1 MRSSGN
7 WRKGSNP
14 FLSAKRNSFEPLR
27 FKRVFVLY
35 DGVVV
40 YRCVRAVI
48 YCDFAVA
55 RYVVKVRNKFFR
67 VFPLNY
73 RRVIFAGV
81 VKD

>member
-1 MRSSGN
+1 MFSWGLPRA
-7 WRKGSNP
+7 
-14 FLSAKRNSFEPLR
+14 AKRNSFEPLR

-35 DGVVV
+35 DGAVVS
-40 YRCVRAVI
+40 RCVRTVVC
-48 YCDFAVA
+48 CDFAVI

-73 RRVIFAGV
+73 RRVIIAGV